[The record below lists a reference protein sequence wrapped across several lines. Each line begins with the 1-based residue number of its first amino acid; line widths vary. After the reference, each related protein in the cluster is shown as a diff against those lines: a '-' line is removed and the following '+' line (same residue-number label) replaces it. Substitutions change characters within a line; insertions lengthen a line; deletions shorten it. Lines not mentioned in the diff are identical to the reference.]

1 MGPIMS
7 SGQMD
12 AFFSFQ
18 GIIFGIFLAF
28 SRVGLRSL
36 HCVG

>member
-1 MGPIMS
+1 MGPIMA
-7 SGQMD
+7 SGQID
-12 AFFSFQ
+12 ALFSFQ

-28 SRVGLRSL
+28 SRVALRSL